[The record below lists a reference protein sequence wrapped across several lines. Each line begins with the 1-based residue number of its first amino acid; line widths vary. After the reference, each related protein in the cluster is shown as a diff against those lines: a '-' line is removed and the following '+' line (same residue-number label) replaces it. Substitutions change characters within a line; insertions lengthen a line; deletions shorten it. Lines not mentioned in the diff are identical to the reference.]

1 MGCLE
6 AVIYD
11 FDGVVVDSEPIH
23 LRGFQQVL
31 ADVGLSIT
39 VEEYYGK
46 YLGFDDHDCFVA
58 VMKDNGKSMDDKLLQ
73 ELTGKKARL
82 MLSDLTESIEPLPG
96 AVELIRS
103 CKAADIAVGVCSGAL
118 RDEIILAAKSIGVF
132 DSFMN
137 IVSAE
142 DVKRGKPDPEG
153 YHIARKN
160 LSGLTGTDLPACNC
174 VVVEDSPA
182 GIKAAKDAGMNVLAV
197 MTSYPAERLTQADKI
212 VASLTDISV
221 DDLAELVG

>member
-1 MGCLE
+1 MSRLE

-31 ADVGLSIT
+31 KDVGLSIT
-39 VEEYYGK
+39 SEEYYGK

-58 VMKDNGKSMDDKLLQ
+58 VMKDNGKSMDDQLLQ
-73 ELTGKKARL
+73 ELTAKKTRL
-82 MLSDLTESIEPLPG
+82 MLSDLAESINPLPG

-103 CKAADIAVGVCSGAL
+103 CRAAGLAVGVCSGAL
-118 RDEIILAAKSIGVF
+118 RDEIILASKSIGAI

-142 DVKRGKPDPEG
+142 DVERGKPDPEG
-153 YHIARKN
+153 YQIARKN
-160 LSGLTGTDLPACNC
+160 LSDLTGTELPAGNC

-197 MTSYPAERLTQADKI
+197 TTSYPADRLTQADRI
-212 VASLTDISV
+212 VASLGDVSA